1 LLDRASQAL
10 DDTSRVIADE
20 TEIKD
25 DMSIYRSSKSAI
37 ASAALVQQYLGTC
50 ASSETQKNRL
60 RSGSSRLSNLA
71 LGKSS
76 EAYRLDPVR
85 SYLPLYIEMLLG
97 DRGPI
102 TNTLR
107 ERPQRVFIDN
117 EAPVSWSV
125 RRAPAD
131 LANLDHRAII
141 ANAYAVCIAYPQ
153 RFSRIVADFG
163 YADFLSRQA
172 KREVLAVSNRAFS
185 TCVATLVK
193 E

>member
-25 DMSIYRSSKSAI
+25 DMSIYRSSQSAI

>member
-1 LLDRASQAL
+1 M
-10 DDTSRVIADE
+10 IADE

-25 DMSIYRSSKSAI
+25 DMSIYRSSQSAI

-141 ANAYAVCIAYPQ
+141 TNAYAVCIAYPQ